1 MVNFVNSSANISER
15 GDGRRYH
22 PHTGKLYKSMNFID
36 KIKQS
41 ETIKGL
47 FLAHLIILLQILV
60 IAIIWMT
67 VVFIGGLARYLLWVL
82 LGGGA
87 SILILAYVLYRRART
102 SGRDLIKNLDVST
115 LQGRPFEIR
124 FLGGL
129 MSFKVGDS
137 DHLPALEHKVSRS
150 VAQLEDMET
159 IRKRELAELAQ
170 LLADDL
176 ISTEEFTSARQKIMK
191 PN

>member
-1 MVNFVNSSANISER
+1 
-15 GDGRRYH
+15 
-22 PHTGKLYKSMNFID
+22 MNLID
-36 KIKQS
+36 KIKHS
-41 ETIKGL
+41 ETMKGL
-47 FLAHLIILLQILV
+47 FLAHLIIVLQILLV
-60 IAIIWMT
+60 AIIGMT

-137 DHLPALEHKVSRS
+137 DNLPALQHKVSRS
-150 VAQLEDMET
+150 VAQLEDT
-159 IRKRELAELAQ
+159 ATVRKRELAELAQ

-176 ISTEEFTSARQKIMK
+176 ISAEEFTSARQKIMRSH
-191 PN
+191 

>member
-1 MVNFVNSSANISER
+1 M
-15 GDGRRYH
+15 
-22 PHTGKLYKSMNFID
+22 
-36 KIKQS
+36 
-41 ETIKGL
+41 KGL
-47 FLAHLIILLQILV
+47 FLAHLIILLQIFV
-60 IAIIWMT
+60 VAIIGMT
-67 VVFIGGLARYLLWVL
+67 VIFIGGLARYLLWVL

-87 SILILAYVLYRRART
+87 LILVLAYVIYRRFRT

-115 LQGRPFEIR
+115 LQGRPFEVR

-137 DHLPALEHKVSRS
+137 DNLPALEHKVSRS
-150 VAQLEDMET
+150 VAQLEDTET

-176 ISTEEFTSARQKIMK
+176 ISTEEFTSARQKIMRS
-191 PN
+191 N

>member
-1 MVNFVNSSANISER
+1 M
-15 GDGRRYH
+15 
-22 PHTGKLYKSMNFID
+22 
-36 KIKQS
+36 
-41 ETIKGL
+41 KGL
-47 FLAHLIILLQILV
+47 FLAHLIILLQLLV
-60 IAIIWMT
+60 IAVIGMT

-87 SILILAYVLYRRART
+87 LALVLAYVIYRRLRT

-137 DHLPALEHKVSRS
+137 DNLPALEHKVSRS
-150 VAQLEDMET
+150 VAQLEDTKT

-176 ISTEEFTSARQKIMK
+176 ISTEEFTNARQKIMQVK
-191 PN
+191 

>member
-1 MVNFVNSSANISER
+1 
-15 GDGRRYH
+15 
-22 PHTGKLYKSMNFID
+22 MNFID
-36 KIKQS
+36 KIKRS

-60 IAIIWMT
+60 VAIIGMT

-82 LGGGA
+82 LGGGVLF
-87 SILILAYVLYRRART
+87 LILAYVFYRRFKT
-102 SGRDLIKNLDVST
+102 SGRDLIKNLDASA

-124 FLGGL
+124 FLGGV
-129 MSFKVGDS
+129 MSVKVGDA
-137 DHLPALEHKVSRS
+137 DNTRALDHKVSRTL
-150 VAQLEDMET
+150 VQLEDMET

-191 PN
+191 PRMGTN

>member
-1 MVNFVNSSANISER
+1 M
-15 GDGRRYH
+15 
-22 PHTGKLYKSMNFID
+22 
-36 KIKQS
+36 
-41 ETIKGL
+41 KGL
-47 FLAHLIILLQILV
+47 FLAHLIILLQLLV
-60 IAIIWMT
+60 IAIIGMT

-87 SILILAYVLYRRART
+87 LALVLAYVIYRRLRT

-137 DHLPALEHKVSRS
+137 DNLPALEHKVSRS
-150 VAQLEDMET
+150 VAQLEDTET

-176 ISTEEFTSARQKIMK
+176 ISTEEFTNARQKIMQVK
-191 PN
+191 